1 MTGTITVAKDSS
13 RSGLTCG
20 APASEPS
27 GSSAG
32 PPAAHH
38 AWVQANTSS
47 GADATVEMSCAACPG
62 GAQQPD
68 RGPELRTVSVP
79 VDPPVPRVHGPVI
92 MNARR
97 GEQRRV
103 DRVIGVMVAEHHVRY
118 VRGLWSLIGQRGQQ
132 GRPGGHHAGV
142 DDDDR
147 GPVDDQRDGPRH
159 PFVVTVPADIALM

>member
-13 RSGLTCG
+13 RSRLTCR
-20 APASEPS
+20 AAASEPS

-32 PPAAHH
+32 PPAVHH

-92 MNARR
+92 MNAHR
-97 GEQRRV
+97 GEQRCV
-103 DRVIGVMVAEHHVRY
+103 DRVIGVLTVTSFGVSWKAKTSSIWKPYSVQLTGQVIVA
-118 VRGLWSLIGQRGQQ
+118 
-132 GRPGGHHAGV
+132 GGA
-142 DDDDR
+142 R
-147 GPVDDQRDGPRH
+147 
-159 PFVVTVPADIALM
+159 